1 MQAAEANRNFSRVLR
16 EVTEGR
22 SYLVTSHGRPVARI
36 VPADAGAAVA
46 TDLIRRLE
54 GADLVL
60 PAQVLGE
67 LLTVLLRKGHW
78 AGQAARQAVGEW
90 AAGFETRPTSIATFI
105 QATGLMVEHAIPV
118 WDAVLLATA
127 AEAGCR
133 VLLSEDFHAGFTW
146 GGVTV
151 ANPFADPPHP
161 LLAVTLAG
169 G

>member
-1 MQAAEANRNFSRVLR
+1 MRLALDTNILAYAEGVNGAARQAAS
-16 EVTEGR
+16 
-22 SYLVTSHGRPVARI
+22 
-36 VPADAGAAVA
+36 

-60 PAQVLGE
+60 PVQVLGE
-67 LLTVLLRKGHW
+67 LLTVLLRKAHW
-78 AGQAARQAVGEW
+78 TGQVARQAVGEW

-105 QATGLMVEHAIPV
+105 QATDLMVEHAIPV
-118 WDAVLLATA
+118 WDAVILATA

-151 ANPFADPPHP
+151 VNPFADPPHP
-161 LLAVTLAG
+161 LLAVALAG